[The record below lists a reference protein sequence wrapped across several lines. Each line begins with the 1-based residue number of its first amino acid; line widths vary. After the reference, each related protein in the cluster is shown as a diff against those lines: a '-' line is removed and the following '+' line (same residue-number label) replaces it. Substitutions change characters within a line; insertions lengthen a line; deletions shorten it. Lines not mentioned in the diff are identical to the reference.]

1 MASVKGWK
9 WKKHEYPSV
18 EITPKVYQLLI
29 GSLLGD
35 AGFSLSQ
42 GCVNPSF
49 QVTHSVKDLRYLEWK
64 HKILAEAG
72 LIRSAIS
79 FCKPNAAGSTG
90 ATFWSIR
97 HPHLLELWNM
107 FYSSG
112 KKTIPEKAL
121 AALNAFGLAVWFM
134 DDGSFYL
141 NKKRFPELELETQGY
156 TRVEVEQVRDWL
168 LSEFNVGCHL
178 VPTYREGDG
187 YRIRI
192 SSTWQAEAFLNIV
205 RPWVIPEMSRK
216 IGGENWHWVPKKHA
230 PLSPQQ
236 ISTIRALLPTRIPFT
251 EIARE
256 VECTR
261 RQVDYFV
268 KGY

>member
-9 WKKHEYPSV
+9 WRNHQYAPIALTDEASAV
-18 EITPKVYQLLI
+18 IT

-35 AGFSLSQ
+35 AWLRMSTGS
-42 GCVNPSF
+42 VNAYFGVS
-49 QVTHSVKDLRYLEWK
+49 HSIKDLEYLSWK
-64 HKILAEAG
+64 REMLAGIG
-72 LIRSAIS
+72 LVKSPIS
-79 FCKPNAAGSTG
+79 FLTSGKGSAYG
-90 ATFWSIR
+90 TFWTIC
-97 HPHLLELWNM
+97 HPLLTELYQL
-107 FYSSG
+107 FYPKG
-112 KKTIPEKAL
+112 VKTVSLEILGRINPL
-121 AALNAFGLAVWFM
+121 ALAVWWM
-134 DDGSFYL
+134 DDGNFYL
-141 NKKRFPELELETQGY
+141 NKKRFPDLELETQGF
-156 TRVEVEQVRDWL
+156 TRVEVEQVKDWL
-168 LSEFNVGCHL
+168 LSKFNVACHL

-216 IGGENWHWVPKKHA
+216 IGGANWHWVPKKHA

-236 ISTIRALLPTRIPFT
+236 ISTIRALLPTRMPFT

-261 RQVDYFV
+261 RQV
-268 KGY
+268 GYLINRK